1 MGDSSEPGT
10 ARIVKKPK
18 LIPFAIKLVGEVTP
32 VLWCAANAINQ
43 QDRNPL
49 RVIRLGEIDSET
61 VIAKKVERPP
71 YSASTD
77 VSGKAFV
84 VERDH
89 LSKCKVQFTAEFFVF
104 FRDSYGRP
112 AGNP

>member
-1 MGDSSEPGT
+1 MW
-10 ARIVKKPK
+10 R
-18 LIPFAIKLVGEVTP
+18 
-32 VLWCAANAINQ
+32 AAYAINQ

-49 RVIRLGEIDSET
+49 RVIRLSEIDSET

-71 YSASTD
+71 YSASSD

-104 FRDSYGRP
+104 FRDGYGSTCRQSMTRLKLSLSIL
-112 AGNP
+112 GCTLGSLKDSGLMSLI